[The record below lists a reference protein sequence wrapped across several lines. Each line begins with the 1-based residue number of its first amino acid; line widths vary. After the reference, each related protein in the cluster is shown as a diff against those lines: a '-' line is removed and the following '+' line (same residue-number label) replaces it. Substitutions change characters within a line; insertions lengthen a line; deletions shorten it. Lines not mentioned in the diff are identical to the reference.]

1 MRIANVTLAAAA
13 LLATSLW
20 AVPAAADVKSQERT
34 QIKFEGMLGRMFGLF
49 GGKAAR
55 DGLVD
60 TVALKGDRMMT
71 TNGETGQ
78 IIDLAEEKVYD
89 LDLKKKTYTVTTFDE
104 LRRRMREAQDR
115 ARQQAAQAKP
125 EPEKDAPAEGPKVEI
140 DFDMKETGQKRP
152 IAGHECREVVAT
164 VTTREKGKTLEQ
176 GGGLQMI
183 TTTWLAPEIAALKER
198 AAFQMK
204 YAQKVYGGAFSAGS
218 MEQMAAAMAMYP
230 GMQDAIARMNE
241 ENVNMSGTPL
251 LTTMTMQAVKS
262 EEQVAQEKQQG
273 GDSGSGTP
281 TGLGG
286 LMGGFAKKMAKKKE
300 SPEAAGQ
307 PANRAT
313 ILTSTTEVLGISTD
327 VAATDV
333 AIPAGFR
340 AAR

>member
-1 MRIANVTLAAAA
+1 MRFRKGTIAAAA

-20 AVPAAADVKSQERT
+20 SVPAAADVKSQERT
-34 QIKFEGMLGRMFGLF
+34 QLKFEGMLGKMFGFF

-55 DGLVD
+55 EGMVE
-60 TVALKGDRMMT
+60 TAALKGNRMMT
-71 TNGETGQ
+71 TSSDTGQ

-89 LDLKKKTYTVTTFDE
+89 LDMKKKTYTVATFDE
-104 LRRRMREAQDR
+104 LRRRMREAQER

-125 EPEKDAPAEGPKVEI
+125 ETEKAAPAEEPKVEI
-140 DFDMKETGQKRP
+140 DFDMKETGQKRT
-152 IAGHECREVVAT
+152 ISGYECREVVMT

-183 TTTWLAPEIAALKER
+183 ANTWLAPEIPALKER
-198 AAFQMK
+198 EAFEMK
-204 YAQKVYGGAFSAGS
+204 YAQKVYGEAFSAAS

-230 GMQDAIARMNE
+230 GMKDAMTRMSK

-251 LTTMTMQAVKS
+251 LTTLTMQAVKS
-262 EEQVAQEKQQG
+262 DEQVAQEKQQG
-273 GDSGSGTP
+273 GDSGSAPP
-281 TGLGG
+281 TGMGG

-300 SPEAAGQ
+300 TPEASGQ

-327 VAATDV
+327 VAASDV

-340 AAR
+340 EAR

>member
-1 MRIANVTLAAAA
+1 MRIVNVTLAAAA
-13 LLATSLW
+13 LLATSLG

-104 LRRRMREAQDR
+104 LRQRMREAQER

-125 EPEKDAPAEGPKVEI
+125 EQETNAPAEEPNVEI
-140 DFDMKETGQKRP
+140 DFEMKETGQKRT
-152 IAGHECREVVAT
+152 ISGYECREVVAT

-183 TTTWLAPEIAALKER
+183 MTTWLAPEIAALKER

-230 GMQDAIARMNE
+230 GMKDALARMNK

-262 EEQVAQEKQQG
+262 EEQMAQEKQQG
-273 GDSGSGTP
+273 GDSGSGAP